1 MAEYTTLFTEKY
13 ITDKLKLNEL
23 VIPNLENKLSV
34 ISRWVKE
41 NKDKTIY
48 NKKEEQLQS
57 DFLNDIFGEVLGYA
71 YKRGLDIYNLEK
83 EEKSKTDG
91 TKPDGSLGYF
101 TKDNMDTRVVIEL
114 KDAYT
119 DLDHKQNRKNDNRTP
134 VEQAFSYVSKCGG
147 KCQWVIVS
155 NFREIRLYP
164 ANDSSIYQ
172 KFMIEKLDDII
183 VLKQFYALLAKD
195 LLFLEKDVSSTDSL
209 LSLKIEGDANISKE
223 FYAEYKKHR
232 SILFNHIKE
241 NNPNIDENTILTK
254 SQKILDRIIFICFCE
269 DKGLIPH
276 KTFRKILEQTKN
288 NSFDRRKDKLWQTVK
303 GLFDAIDKGY
313 PEEHINQFN
322 GGLFKPDEVIDNL
335 VITDSVLADIIS
347 LESYDFDSDLNVN
360 ILGHIFE
367 QSISDLEELK
377 AIISGEEVDKK
388 KGKRKKDGI
397 FYTPE
402 YITRYIVKEAV
413 GGWLEDKRKELGFY
427 DLPKIDDD
435 MWVNIRMGKTKKNNQ
450 TVKAHLD
457 FWLKY
462 REALDN
468 IKVLDPACGSGSFLV
483 QVFDYLRQQRKE
495 VNEEIS
501 TFEGIQTDLFNY
513 DTHILSKNIY
523 GVDLNAESVEITK
536 LALWLKTANKNDKLT
551 SLDNNIKCGNSL
563 IDDKSVDTKAF
574 NWNKEFKEIMDN
586 GGFDVIVGNPP
597 YIKEYEN
604 KTAFNG
610 FREYSKY
617 YIGKMDLWY
626 AFVCIG
632 LDILSTNGRLGF
644 IALNNWITNSGAK
657 ILRNKVIEDSC
668 IVELLDFNDY
678 MVFEDASIQTMI
690 MIFRKNSNDDNY
702 NFLYRKIKES
712 NIDDIYSLLSDKQNN
727 HFDIMYPVITRE
739 KYKNKLLTFSYNEK
753 LLNKICREA
762 QHFDKKEIGQG
773 IVIPQDFLDK
783 NGENKLKSLYKQ
795 GTGVFALSEV
805 EKDNLNL
812 NKEELNLIKPY
823 YSTEQIHRYYT
834 DINNKNYII
843 YTDSKFKNKNS
854 MDSYPNLKKH
864 LDKFQQIITSDNKP
878 YGLHRARKEHFFNG
892 EKIIVL
898 RKCADRPVFSYSDFP
913 CYVSATFFIIQ
924 TNRCSMKY
932 LTGLLNS
939 TLIMYWLKNRGKLQG
954 NNYQVDK
961 EPLINIPL
969 QFPHNVK
976 QQSIIDLV
984 DIMLSKNKEL
994 QELKNKFIWLL
1005 KGDFKDIEI
1014 NNSIKSCFESDWGN
1028 FQKVFKKQ
1036 KISLLGVLKDDWADR
1051 FNRYKTDINNIKSVI
1066 ADTDKKID
1074 TLVYQ
1079 LYGLTDDEIKIIEES
1094 LKNEQK
1100 K

>member
-13 ITDKLKLNEL
+13 ITDKLKLNEF

-34 ISRWVKE
+34 ISRWIKE

-195 LLFLEKDVSSTDSL
+195 MLFLEKGVSSTDNL
-209 LSLKIEGDANISKE
+209 LSSKIEGDANISKE

-435 MWVNIRMGKTKKNNQ
+435 MWVNIRTGKTKKNNQ

-501 TFEGIQTDLFNY
+501 TFYGIQTDLFNY

-574 NWNKEFKEIMDN
+574 NWDEEFKEIMDN

-597 YIKEYEN
+597 YVDSETMTQYQQIERDWLSKKYNTTKGNWDLYIPFYE
-604 KTAFNG
+604 K
-610 FREYSKY
+610 
-617 YIGKMDLWY
+617 
-626 AFVCIG
+626 G
-632 LDILSTNGRLGF
+632 LSL
-644 IALNNWITNSGAK
+644 LNNESYLMMITPNKCLSMGYGQAFRNYTFQFLYKITDVSSFTIFDGVGISPIIIGMKKSNVTNHKLVIEKYSNGMVLDFSNIYDITDNINDNWGEYLVKNISTINKMKRHKKLLEFAKSENPFTTSETYELVNILEDNKVYDVNNEYFKFINTGTIDSHK
-657 ILRNKVIEDSC
+657 ILWGHQYTRYVKV
-668 IVELLDFNDY
+668 DY
-678 MVFEDASIQTMI
+678 
-690 MIFRKNSNDDNY
+690 
-702 NFLYRKIKES
+702 
-712 NIDDIYSLLSDKQNN
+712 
-727 HFDIMYPVITRE
+727 MYPVI
-739 KYKNKLLTFSYNEK
+739 
-753 LLNKICREA
+753 
-762 QHFDKKEIGQG
+762 KK
-773 IVIPQDFLDK
+773 DYF
-783 NGENKLKSLYKQ
+783 KSLMPKR
-795 GTGVFALSEV
+795 F
-805 EKDNLNL
+805 
-812 NKEELNLIKPY
+812 I
-823 YSTEQIHRYYT
+823 
-834 DINNKNYII
+834 
-843 YTDSKFKNKNS
+843 
-854 MDSYPNLKKH
+854 
-864 LDKFQQIITSDNKP
+864 QQNTN
-878 YGLHRARKEHFFNG
+878 
-892 EKIIVL
+892 KIIVSGI
-898 RKCADRPVFSYSDFP
+898 RHFESVYDSKGEYIAGKSTVIIKDFKNISP
-913 CYVSATFFIIQ
+913 QYILAI
-924 TNRCSMKY
+924 
-932 LTGLLNS
+932 LNS
-939 TLIMYWLKNRGKLQG
+939 KTIKWYMKELYDTSGMGGGINFSP
-954 NNYQVDK
+954 NNI
-961 EPLINIPL
+961 EIIPI
-969 QFPHNVK
+969 PEISDTTIYSN
-976 QQSIIDLV
+976 LV
-984 DIMLSKNKEL
+984 DNMSYNNSKMLNMID
-994 QELKNKFIWLL
+994 KFIGLL

-1028 FQKVFKKQ
+1028 FQKVLKKQ

-1051 FNRYKTDINNIKSVI
+1051 FNRYKTDIDNIKSVI
-1066 ADTDKKID
+1066 ADTDKNID

-1094 LKNEQK
+1094 LKN
-1100 K
+1100 